1 MYHKDKNDFMK
12 KLLLLLSGL
21 GLFTNTMAQE
31 SSYSGSSYGID
42 TKKFRFGAYIAPT
55 SSWMRSTSKTNDDKT
70 YSIANDGSKMGFM
83 YGLMAE
89 YYFEENYAFVTGLQ
103 MNMGGGKMSME
114 RVDKAQ
120 AQKTVQTAHFDYN
133 ISMLEIP
140 VAIKLRTDPISNFRF
155 FGQAGVTLGV
165 RVAKKA
171 AYDLV
176 YWDDQSKSVNISQEK
191 DKLGSRGTLNPGFAP
206 VNFQMNLG
214 IGAEYPLT
222 DKLAAYM
229 GIFFNNGFL
238 PDMTRPHNFD
248 LYNGNQNIQVNPDFK
263 DGNTRF
269 NNVALRL
276 GIFF

>member
-1 MYHKDKNDFMK
+1 MK

-21 GLFTNTMAQE
+21 GLITKAIAQDN
-31 SSYSGSSYGID
+31 SYSSSSYGID

-55 SSWMRSTSKTNDDKT
+55 TTWMRSTSKTNDEKT
-70 YSIANDGSKMGFM
+70 YNIANDGSKVGFM

-103 MNMGGGKMSME
+103 MNMGGGKMSMARASSTPE
-114 RVDKAQ
+114 KNTIKSA
-120 AQKTVQTAHFDYN
+120 AFNYN
-133 ISMLEIP
+133 LSMLEIP

-165 RVAKKA
+165 RVSKKA

-176 YWDDQSKSVNISQEK
+176 YWDENSNSVNISQAK
-191 DKLGSRGTLNPGFAP
+191 DKLGSRATLNPGFAP

-222 DKLAAYM
+222 DKLAAYL

-238 PDMTRPHNFD
+238 PDITNPQNYE
-248 LYNGNQNIQVNPDFK
+248 LYNGTNTISVNNDFK

-269 NNVALRL
+269 NNFALRL